1 MQTKD
6 HLALG
11 RYLSQKAGLQSY
23 GKTAFIIGNTMPDIN
38 VFSYLSGFKSFVPAG
53 HHCKFAL
60 AKADRIIKRLGNTD
74 DELLYFYLLGVLMHY
89 LADAFTYS
97 HNDNFP
103 CKYSPHAAYE
113 KKLHSEFKKALAKN
127 GQTVSENVSN
137 AAEFIGNMQKRYNAE
152 DHRETTDL
160 EYILSVTQTVTLTM
174 CEKRKTAE
182 WGKKFSHLR
191 YGTDFLGE
199 NHHKARG
206 NARN

>member
-11 RYLSQKAGLQSY
+11 RYLSQKAGLESY

-53 HHCKFAL
+53 HHCKSAL
-60 AKADRIIKRLGNTD
+60 AKVVRIIKRLENTD

-89 LADAFTYS
+89 LADTFTYS

-113 KKLHSEFKKALAKN
+113 KGLHSEFKKTLAKSR
-127 GQTVSENVSN
+127 QTVSEIVAST
-137 AAEFIGNMQKRYNAE
+137 AEFIGNMQKRYSAE
-152 DHRETTDL
+152 SHRETTDI
-160 EYILSVTQTVTLTM
+160 EYILNVTQTVTLTM

-182 WGKKFSHLR
+182 WVKKYSSLHC
-191 YGTDFLGE
+191 GTDLLGE
-199 NHHKARG
+199 NHHKTRG
-206 NARN
+206 TARN